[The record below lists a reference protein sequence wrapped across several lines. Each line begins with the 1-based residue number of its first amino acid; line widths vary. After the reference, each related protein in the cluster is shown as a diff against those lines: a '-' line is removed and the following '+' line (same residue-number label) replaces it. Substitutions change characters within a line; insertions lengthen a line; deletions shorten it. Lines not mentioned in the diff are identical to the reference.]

1 MLACSMLR
9 IDHMR
14 TVASVCLLTAAL
26 GCSATRHVNLLYG
39 SNAAVRPQ
47 TSAATSAPRIAV
59 ALFTDARDPDET
71 TGRFLGSIRTIYGR
85 PSTAV
90 YAMQDPVV
98 WVAEGIAR
106 GLATRGYAVDRVT
119 SSWTSGDLPT
129 ITGKVSRVS
138 SGMYMNVEAHVEAD
152 LALEQSGQEL
162 GTVRCGGEAL
172 RPAGAASSSLY
183 EDVFLETMTRF
194 LDDCVP
200 KLVAMI
206 AGRGDR

>member
-1 MLACSMLR
+1 MLFASMPR
-9 IDHMR
+9 VR
-14 TVASVCLLTAAL
+14 LTTTLGPVLALVTAL

-39 SNAAVRPQ
+39 SNAAVRPEI
-47 TSAATSAPRIAV
+47 SAGAAAPRVAV
-59 ALFTDARDPDET
+59 AIFTDARDRDEA

-90 YAMQDPVV
+90 YAMQDPVL
-98 WVAEGIAR
+98 WVSEGIAR

-129 ITGKVSRVS
+129 ITGKVTRVS
-138 SGMYMNVEAHVEAD
+138 SGMYVNVEAHVDAD
-152 LALEQSGQEL
+152 LVLEQSGQQRAAL
-162 GTVRCGGEAL
+162 HCNGETL
-172 RPAGAASSSLY
+172 RSAGSASSSLY

-200 KLVAMI
+200 KLVTMI
-206 AGRGDR
+206 AGRAG